1 MKKKMISREDKNK
14 AIWEEFVVKNSIKKK
29 IQAVLV
35 SV

>member
-1 MKKKMISREDKNK
+1 MKKQMISREDKDK

-29 IQAVLV
+29 SQAVIV